1 MTEDSKPRTRRA
13 SKTEAVEAEAAV
25 VEEAPKPA
33 KPAPK
38 ATPSTVQVASELR
51 FKRRM
56 SQGDHGPAV
65 AEIQRMLAAK
75 GLFEG
80 RQDGRY
86 GTLLGK
92 AVRQFQGSQGLKVN
106 GEVDILTWEA
116 LNK

>member
-13 SKTEAVEAEAAV
+13 SKTEAVEAEAAPV

-33 KPAPK
+33 KPK

-86 GTLLGK
+86 GTLLAK